1 MIKQQLQENGMEMFR
16 VSLVKILI
24 LVSISILLS
33 ACSSTSLTSRWNDPN
48 YGGPAFTNIM
58 VIGIFK
64 DETRRRHFETE
75 FARLMTSQERT
86 GLTSFNDIPELK
98 EADEKEELIAVV
110 NKAGADAVLIVT
122 FEGVTKEQREVP
134 PSIDYVPTMGIGYGM
149 YGYYGMGHTAVY
161 RPGYTVT
168 DKVVRLDIKLF
179 DTASEKLIWAG
190 KSESFN
196 PSSSQA
202 IINELAK
209 LVIDDMKKSG
219 ILK

>member
-1 MIKQQLQENGMEMFR
+1 MEMFR
-16 VSLVKILI
+16 VSFVKMLI

-86 GLTSFNDIPELK
+86 GLTSFNEIPELK
-98 EADEKEELIAVV
+98 EADKKEELIAVV

-168 DKVVRLDIKLF
+168 DKVVSLDIKLF
-179 DTASEKLIWAG
+179 DILDHTV
-190 KSESFN
+190 
-196 PSSSQA
+196 
-202 IINELAK
+202 
-209 LVIDDMKKSG
+209 VIFCISHKYNGVCCFIFKDIDFFTLNSLREDLFCH
-219 ILK
+219 ILSIDKNISDS